1 MNGSEISGDGK
12 AFIVDYSDRSTAV
25 LFGDGCAAAVVSASI
40 PSRAKFSHCAFGS
53 RPSAWNKVGIGYD
66 WLFYQDGNAVQGFAI
81 RVTTE
86 GVKSF
91 QKEFAGD
98 VGGLFLLA
106 IRLIWEC

>member
-1 MNGSEISGDGK
+1 MNGSEISGDGE

-98 VGGLFLLA
+98 AQRFIFV
-106 IRLIWEC
+106 